1 MIERTSHDDLSDCMP
16 DVDTIMHEARHGRG
30 EQKMREALSRDTP
43 APPLTHDPFEEDG
56 APHDTWGSKPA
67 LTREASR
74 RDAPDDAR
82 SAKLAPREPQTLQ
95 KKLARMP
102 FWMQV
107 MLGAGAVAAPCLLMF
122 VLLVWRRD
130 EGVPKGAAARAPDTT
145 PSAAASIV
153 GSPKASTTATV
164 VATASTVPPAP
175 APSSAASTP
184 NVEPT
189 ARSKLKPPM
198 RMRDDPYRDAE
209 APPPAKTK
217 ELEAPPPTTTIE
229 PQAPPSAPPA
239 ASSPKANPI
248 F

>member
-43 APPLTHDPFEEDG
+43 APPLTHDPFEEEG
-56 APHDTWGSKPA
+56 TPHDAWGSKPA
-67 LTREASR
+67 PAREASR
-74 RDAPDDAR
+74 RDAPDDVR
-82 SAKLAPREPQTLQ
+82 SAKLAPREPETLQ

-107 MLGAGAVAAPCLLMF
+107 ALGAGAVAAPCILMF
-122 VLLVWRRD
+122 VLLVWKRD
-130 EGVPKGAAARAPDTT
+130 EGAAAHAPETT
-145 PSAAASIV
+145 PSASASIE
-153 GSPKASTTATV
+153 GSPKASTTATA

-184 NVEPT
+184 NVEPA
-189 ARSKLKPPM
+189 ARSKLRPPI
-198 RMRDDPYRDAE
+198 RARDDPYRDAE

-217 ELEAPPPTTTIE
+217 EPEAPPPTTTIE
-229 PQAPPSAPPA
+229 PQAPPPA
-239 ASSPKANPI
+239 ASSAKVTPI

>member
-43 APPLTHDPFEEDG
+43 APPLTHDPFEEEG
-56 APHDTWGSKPA
+56 APHDTWGSRPA

-74 RDAPDDAR
+74 RDAPDDVR
-82 SAKLAPREPQTLQ
+82 SAKLVPREPETLQ

-102 FWMQV
+102 FWIQIV
-107 MLGAGAVAAPCLLMF
+107 LGAGAVAAPCILMF
-122 VLLVWRRD
+122 VLLVWKRD
-130 EGVPKGAAARAPDTT
+130 EGAPKGAAARAPDTT
-145 PSAAASIV
+145 PSAATSIE
-153 GSPKASTTATV
+153 GSPRARASATAT
-164 VATASTVPPAP
+164 AIAKASTVPPAP

-189 ARSKLKPPM
+189 ARSKLRPPM
-198 RMRDDPYRDAE
+198 RARDDPYRDAE

-217 ELEAPPPTTTIE
+217 EPEAPPPTTTIE
-229 PQAPPSAPPA
+229 PQAPPPA
-239 ASSPKANPI
+239 ASSAKVTPI